1 MRTEFSRLFL
11 EFWFTVPFLLHMDH
25 MIKDDERHI
34 FGRKL
39 KNNKEPINGMVFGPK
54 KEKVGRNLL
63 PKSILS
69 CKSKSLPI
77 SPKSKSCFAS

>member
-1 MRTEFSRLFL
+1 
-11 EFWFTVPFLLHMDH
+11 MDH

-39 KNNKEPINGMVFGPK
+39 KNNKEPINGMVFGHK
-54 KEKVGRNLL
+54 KKKKNYVVQTCRYQLSKHFRVGRNLL
-63 PKSILS
+63 PKLILS

-77 SPKSKSCFAS
+77 SLKISCKSK

>member
-1 MRTEFSRLFL
+1 
-11 EFWFTVPFLLHMDH
+11 MDH

-54 KEKVGRNLL
+54 KEKVVDSQYYSQNT
-63 PKSILS
+63 
-69 CKSKSLPI
+69 
-77 SPKSKSCFAS
+77 FA